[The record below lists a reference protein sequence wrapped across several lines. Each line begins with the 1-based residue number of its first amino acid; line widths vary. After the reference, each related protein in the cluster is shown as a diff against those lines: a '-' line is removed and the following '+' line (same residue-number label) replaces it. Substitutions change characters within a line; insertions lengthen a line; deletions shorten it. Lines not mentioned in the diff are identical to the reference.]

1 MDLGLAGRVAIV
13 AASSKGLGKATAAQL
28 AAEGAKVMISGRD
41 EGELK
46 AAASEIGKSTGSEV
60 SYAVADVTRAE
71 DVGSLV
77 DGTVEHFGGLDVLIT
92 NAGGPPAGNF
102 DKFEDADWQGA
113 FELNLLSVVRLIRA
127 GLPHMRE
134 KGYGRIVNFTSSSIK
149 QPLDNLILSNVFRTA
164 VLGLSKSLSAELA
177 PEGILI
183 NTLGPGRIATDRL
196 ASLDESRAEKG
207 GISVEEVRRR
217 SEGQI
222 PLGRYGQP
230 EEFARVATFLA
241 SEANTYVTGQAL
253 LIDGGMVRAL

>member
-1 MDLGLAGRVAIV
+1 MDLGLAGRVALV
-13 AASSKGLGKATAAQL
+13 AASSKGLGRATAAQL
-28 AAEGAKVMISGRD
+28 AMEGAKVMISGRN
-41 EGELK
+41 EGELQ
-46 AAASEIGKSTGSEV
+46 ATASEIEGKTGAEV
-60 SYAVADVTRAE
+60 AYAVADVTRGE
-71 DVGSLV
+71 EVQNLV
-77 DGTVEHFGGLDVLIT
+77 DRTVERFGGLDVLIT

-113 FELNLLSVVRLIRA
+113 FELNLLSVVRLVRA

-177 PEGILI
+177 PDGILI

-207 GISVEEVRRR
+207 GISVEEVRER
-217 SEGQI
+217 SEAQI
-222 PLGRYGQP
+222 PLGRYGEP

-253 LIDGGMVRAL
+253 LVDGGMVRAL